1 MKRIIVLAVVAIS
14 FLLSTNSFAARVQY
28 PKNNQEV
35 DAIALRGS
43 GGCIQYGNFPNNT
56 DIKIALR
63 HFEGLVPSH
72 RFNFNEVRNDGGT
85 CYGRGFARSWI
96 SGSATDYNAESAI
109 QVAEGEEYKDLYVN
123 TTGFMAPGFNG
134 TINFTNI
141 MPSKNGG
148 TADLLT
154 ILPGSSPSTFTVT
167 GSGPKFTEIPAGR
180 SVKVRL
186 NLSRR
191 GWNRRAGSPHTAE
204 LDILTCNNPYGIS
217 IPENKALENA
227 RDLSYS
233 VFIDQ
238 NGNPGGTARCDDFGT
253 TIKIHVVSNPN
264 NSVPKAVN
272 KLNATTKLFIAK
284 NGEREL
290 NSSDNRWS
298 NGVTPNVRV
307 GETVLFNHQVSGD
320 VYMSDKS
327 SVTGRWETSQK
338 ITEFDGKI
346 TNKTIASKNNINF
359 GRELKGVAVKQ
370 GNINDPKNN
379 AIEEF
384 YTVKSSDRGKTI
396 CRNIRS
402 TVEHIEAY
410 TWTVV
415 NPTLGSSNS
424 TETRYSRP
432 KVNSGG
438 VIVGGHPTVIPAESS
453 PACFYVPFDGV
464 PPICVSND
472 GKNNCGNTTDCPQG
486 CGGRTYDFCMVGES
500 DCGSTPVIPG
510 QKFKVT
516 QFTIPRDFED
526 HEENPGGGDVGRN
539 STLRPCAF
547 YDQDFKRISGSGRIE
562 NCVTDPQDYSTRSDI
577 PLKEFTPREDAPIG
591 QRYCVAIS
599 FTPDGL
605 EFNQTAQQQKD
616 RLGKYWQ
623 HAKAY
628 CVLIS
633 KKPNF
638 AVWGGGM
645 VAGRAVRTNRNL
657 YSDSKIFGSW
667 VEFESITGGRV
678 GNFTS
683 GGSNVN
689 YPMTFANNS
698 SNSSDYGQF
707 EPSANILTRI
717 NIIFNQF
724 KNRFAPGVLSGD
736 VTYSSASQSVNGGA
750 TVTSGGRVYIDKDIK
765 KANINEQ
772 FVVVSDGDIYIG
784 KDVTRIDAILLARGR
799 IITCANGFSNDR
811 NYMKDE
817 NCEKQLIFNAPVI
830 AANGLRL
837 YRTHGS
843 GYNSKNVPAEVFN
856 YRLDNYLWSAN
867 NYSSNLKT
875 TFTRELPVRY

>member
-1 MKRIIVLAVVAIS
+1 MKRIIVLVVVATS
-14 FLLSTNSFAARVQY
+14 LLLSTNSFAERVQY
-28 PKNNQEV
+28 PQNNQEV
-35 DAIALRGS
+35 DAIALART
-43 GGCIQYGNFPNNT
+43 GGCTQYGNFPNTT
-56 DIKIALR
+56 DKSVALEKFR
-63 HFEGLVPSH
+63 KLVPEH
-72 RFNFNEVRNDGGT
+72 LFNFSNVVISKT
-85 CYGRGFARSWI
+85 CHKTAYARSWVA
-96 SGSATDYNAESAI
+96 GSATDYNSQSAI
-109 QVAEGEEYKDLYVN
+109 QVAEGEEYVDLYIN
-123 TTGFMAPGFNG
+123 TTAFLTPGFNG
-134 TINFTNI
+134 TIKFSNI
-141 MPSKNGG
+141 MPSENDG
-148 TADLLT
+148 TNNVLT
-154 ILPGSSPSTFTVT
+154 IMPGSSPSTFKAA
-167 GSGPKFTEIPAGR
+167 GIGPKFTEIPADR
-180 SVKVRL
+180 SVRVRL

-191 GWNRRAGSPHTAE
+191 GWNRRAGSPHTTV
-204 LDILTCNNPYGIS
+204 LSILTCNDPYDGN
-217 IPENKALENA
+217 IPKDIAHKNA
-227 RDLSYS
+227 KDNFN

-238 NGNPGGTARCDDFGT
+238 NGNPGRARCDDFRT
-253 TIKIHVVSNPN
+253 TIKIHVVPNPN
-264 NSVPKAVN
+264 NGVPKAVN
-272 KLNATTKLFIAK
+272 NLNATTKLFIAK

-290 NSSDNRWS
+290 NSSDNHWF

-384 YTVKSSDRGKTI
+384 YRVKSSDRGKTI

-432 KVNSGG
+432 KVNGGG
-438 VIVGGHPTVIPAESS
+438 VIVGGHPTVILVESS

-562 NCVTDPQDYSTRSDI
+562 NCITDPRDYSTRSDI

-599 FTPDGL
+599 FNPDGL
-605 EFNQTAQQQKD
+605 EFDQTAQQQKD

-638 AVWGGGM
+638 AVWGSGM
-645 VAGRAVRTNRNL
+645 VAGRAIRTNRNL
-657 YSDSKIFGSW
+657 YSDGKIFGSW

-765 KANINEQ
+765 KSNINEQ

-830 AANGLRL
+830 ASDGLRL